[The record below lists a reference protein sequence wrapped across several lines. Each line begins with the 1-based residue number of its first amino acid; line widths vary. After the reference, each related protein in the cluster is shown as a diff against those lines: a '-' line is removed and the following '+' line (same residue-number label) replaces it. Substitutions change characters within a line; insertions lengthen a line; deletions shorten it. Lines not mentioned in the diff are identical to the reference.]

1 MPAQYHTLCYPSTQ
15 WRTLLC
21 VAALGLEVDR
31 DGDIPVG
38 TQLTWQIQA
47 LITEGRLQPGEQLPS
62 VRRLAEAAG
71 VNVNT
76 IRSVYD
82 RLEGEGFVRT
92 VHGRGSFVAANV
104 PRLDPGAAAVRV
116 YATDRRGLR
125 DQITALEAELVA
137 HAPSAPSGRRS
148 EGPRVL
154 STEELAAVRDDL
166 VARLEQLDAMRD
178 DLVEVLASI
187 RSAIGEM
194 PPAKTAST
202 KGRRARRTRPA
213 TS

>member
-1 MPAQYHTLCYPSTQ
+1 
-15 WRTLLC
+15 
-21 VAALGLEVDR
+21 VAALGLQVDR

-38 TQLTWQIQA
+38 TQLAWQIQA

-62 VRRLAEAAG
+62 VRRLAEACG

-76 IRSVYD
+76 IRAVYD

-92 VHGRGSFVAANV
+92 VHGRGSFVAENV
-104 PRLDPGAAAVRV
+104 PRLDPGSAAARV
-116 YATDRRGLR
+116 YASDRRGLR

-154 STEELAAVRDDL
+154 TTGELAQIRDEL
-166 VARLEQLDAMRD
+166 VARLEQLDEMRD
-178 DLVEVLASI
+178 DLVEVLGSI
-187 RSAIGEM
+187 RAAIGEDQ
-194 PPAKTAST
+194 PAQAPA
-202 KGRRARRTRPA
+202 RRAAKAKPARKARPA
-213 TS
+213 TG